1 VSLANLSLSCYPDR
15 LEYIDQILSYATAK
29 VHQYQTH
36 PDLHAPQTTANLLA
50 LLLSPIKSYVSVLT
64 LLAIPSYTPL
74 LAAQPYTTRAA
85 IGHAVVSSV
94 LKNNTMIETTADVE
108 GVLGL
113 CAVLVRD
120 QKDATGNTGGHPSRR
135 PQIDLREMAEE
146 QGWVARMVHLF
157 RSEDLA
163 TQDELLRTAHKLLA
177 EGGERIRW
185 TFPPLITSAIQ
196 LARRFRARQ
205 TEEKDWENRVSSL
218 FKFIHRL
225 ISILYT
231 KVESPEMCLRL
242 FLLAGQ
248 VADDCG
254 LEELTYE
261 FFVQAFVTYEE
272 SISESR
278 AQLQAI
284 TGIISSLQ
292 SSRVFGPDNY
302 DTLITKAA
310 LHGSKLLKKSHQATA
325 VLYAS
330 HMWWQGD
337 EAHRESRTKP
347 PLRDGKRVL
356 ECLQKSLRIATGC
369 IDELTS
375 VQLYVDALDRYIY
388 YFEQG
393 VEAVT
398 PKYINSLVELITS
411 NIDAVYS
418 TDVHPSSASP
428 PGLVDGI
435 NTPDMIVKV
444 STAMF
449 DGYPH
454 SCATPLTRS
463 TLRTPFGTSRA
474 SSGNTPTGIAM
485 ARTKMARMMTSAA
498 SPWTGA
504 LSTW

>member
-1 VSLANLSLSCYPDR
+1 V
-15 LEYIDQILSYATAK
+15 T
-29 VHQYQTH
+29 
-36 PDLHAPQTTANLLA
+36 
-50 LLLSPIKSYVSVLT
+50 
-64 LLAIPSYTPL
+64 
-74 LAAQPYTTRAA
+74 
-85 IGHAVVSSV
+85 
-94 LKNNTMIETTADVE
+94 
-108 GVLGL
+108 
-113 CAVLVRD
+113 
-120 QKDATGNTGGHPSRR
+120 
-135 PQIDLREMAEE
+135 
-146 QGWVARMVHLF
+146 
-157 RSEDLA
+157 
-163 TQDELLRTAHKLLA
+163 
-177 EGGERIRW
+177 
-185 TFPPLITSAIQ
+185 
-196 LARRFRARQ
+196 
-205 TEEKDWENRVSSL
+205 SL

-231 KVESPEMCLRL
+231 KVEAPEMCLRL

-248 VADDCG
+248 VSDDCG

-284 TGIISSLQ
+284 TGIISALQ
-292 SSRVFGPDNY
+292 SRRVFGPDNY

-337 EAHRESRTKP
+337 EAHREARPKP

-411 NIDAVYS
+411 NIDAVHS

-435 NTPDMIVKV
+435 NTPDMIVKH
-444 STAMF
+444 F
-449 DGYPH
+449 KN
-454 SCATPLTRS
+454 
-463 TLRTPFGTSRA
+463 TLRYIKSKQRQYANRDRESEDGEGDDDAEGGKPVDWSAVDVVG
-474 SSGNTPTGIAM
+474 GCLKMGIN
-485 ARTKMARMMTSAA
+485 
-498 SPWTGA
+498 
-504 LSTW
+504 